1 MQANCQRENPVRIN
15 IRNHH
20 RIEGGITH
28 ENHSNHLEN
37 QLAKTKAE
45 KTGEKIRAFAE
56 ESKIELSPELLE
68 AINGG
73 MDQIYLDRI
82 RTCERCGSPNIKY
95 YLAEPGT
102 WYGWAVKCN
111 DCGWSKI

>member
-1 MQANCQRENPVRIN
+1 MKTN
-15 IRNHH
+15 
-20 RIEGGITH
+20 
-28 ENHSNHLEN
+28 SNHLEN

-73 MDQIYLDRI
+73 MDELYLDSI
-82 RTCERCGSPNIKY
+82 RTCERCGSPTIEY
-95 YLAEPGT
+95 YLAQPGT
-102 WYGWAVKCN
+102 WYGWAVTCK

>member
-1 MQANCQRENPVRIN
+1 MKTN
-15 IRNHH
+15 
-20 RIEGGITH
+20 
-28 ENHSNHLEN
+28 SNHLEN

-45 KTGEKIRAFAE
+45 KTGEEIRAFAE

-73 MDQIYLDRI
+73 MDDTHLERI
-82 RTCERCGSPNIKY
+82 RTCEICGSPNIEY
-95 YLAEPGT
+95 YLADPCS
-102 WYGWAVKCN
+102 WYGWGVRCK

>member
-1 MQANCQRENPVRIN
+1 MKTN
-15 IRNHH
+15 
-20 RIEGGITH
+20 
-28 ENHSNHLEN
+28 SNHLEN

-73 MDQIYLDRI
+73 GLPESDVLLIYNK
-82 RTCERCGSPNIKY
+82 CHECGSRNVERFI
-95 YLAEPGT
+95 ADPGT
-102 WYGWAVKCN
+102 YYAWGVRCK
-111 DCGWSKI
+111 DCGWSIC